1 VSGNGKAM
9 GEGHFDPS
17 SWWEFS

>member
-1 VSGNGKAM
+1 VSGNGKA
-9 GEGHFDPS
+9 EKAADPY

>member
-9 GEGHFDPS
+9 GEGHFDPY